1 MRYAYYPGCVAQT
14 SGRELDIATRRV
26 ADKLGIELVDFPNFS
41 CCGAGV
47 IDEADFEVNLA
58 LNARNL
64 ALAEEKG
71 IDMLTVCSTCTGM
84 LARANRTMDQDKALA
99 GRVQEVLSHIGVE
112 YRGTTK
118 VKHLLWILATDYGY
132 DKLREKVVFPL
143 NGLKVASFYGCH
155 ILRPSDILGFENAEN
170 PQSFEQL
177 ITALGAEPII
187 YDGRVKCCGFPIL
200 FVKEEAA
207 AKMAGN
213 YLKDAKAHGAD
224 SMVTACPLCHISLD
238 TFQPQ
243 AEAAIGESL
252 ELPTFHL
259 AQLVGLALGLQPKE
273 LGLSRHIVSP
283 QKVLEKLSSLAVSV

>member
-1 MRYAYYPGCVAQT
+1 MRYAYYPGCVAQA
-14 SGRELDIATRRV
+14 SGRELDTATRLV

-47 IDEADFEVNLA
+47 VDEADFEVNLA

-84 LARANRTMDQDKALA
+84 LTRANKTMEKDKALSMK
-99 GRVQEVLSHIGVE
+99 VQNVLSHTGVE
-112 YRGTTK
+112 YNGTTK

-155 ILRPSDILGFENAEN
+155 ILRPSDILGFENPEN

-207 AKMAGN
+207 AKMSGN

-224 SMVTACPLCHISLD
+224 SMVTTCPLCHISLD
-238 TFQPQ
+238 TFQPK

-252 ELPTFHL
+252 ELPTLHL
-259 AQLVGLALGLQPKE
+259 AQLVGLALGLEPKE